1 MYFSIE
7 KELLAP
13 TLLSVRKKTSSD
25 FISTEETTI
34 GEDDE
39 EDPMVTH
46 LEQDETEI
54 ETETQRKKTMNIYSK
69 EFYFHQLETPPTST
83 EIVEMGQTNQNV
95 LRLLEED
102 EKVR

>member
-1 MYFSIE
+1 VKYDKIRPFTTGLVWSENKIKYFISIG

-13 TLLSVRKKTSSD
+13 TLLSVRKKTLSND
-25 FISTEETTI
+25 IIPTEETTI

-54 ETETQRKKTMNIYSK
+54 ETETQRKQK
-69 EFYFHQLETPPTST
+69 
-83 EIVEMGQTNQNV
+83 
-95 LRLLEED
+95 
-102 EKVR
+102 